1 MGQLSTPLAEIPALF
16 AEISARRVTRLSHIN
31 SEPAK
36 QYFNIAT
43 KNSPLPSNSASR
55 VTRLHINKPLDGHH
69 AISFPFLLAKNSNV
83 STLGPGS
90 KLLIKFPGVRMTTDS
105 YTYTFHFP
113 TPSIE
118 RIYYFEILMFR
129 DSIDIYFKSTFSIF
143 LTMPNVPTKIVNVP
157 TDQA

>member
-36 QYFNIAT
+36 QYFNIAAGI
-43 KNSPLPSNSASR
+43 SPLPSNSASR

-83 STLGPGS
+83 PTLGPGVQTFNQ
-90 KLLIKFPGVRMTTDS
+90 IPGVRMTTDS
-105 YTYTFHFP
+105 YTYRMKTMV
-113 TPSIE
+113 
-118 RIYYFEILMFR
+118 MFR
-129 DSIDIYFKSTFSIF
+129 KFECC
-143 LTMPNVPTKIVNVP
+143 
-157 TDQA
+157 